1 MFLPTN
7 PTMIFS
13 FLTLASLLPSV
24 IAQSSSSFD
33 ISAQCQSSLVSIASS
48 TEGKC
53 LNSAGIAPI
62 FFAGSNTSLIGPF
75 QSWLTGLC
83 SEDPCT
89 NQTLATLVA
98 NITQGCS
105 SDLSSLGINN
115 SNVSSI
121 TASVQEYYPVVR
133 QIACLKDN
141 NANQLCLVEEL
152 YDVQNVTGTL
162 SADNIFSLFPK
173 LITEG
178 LPALGLPQ
186 NVTCSNCTK
195 EVYNIIITES
205 PQAITSDENST
216 LSKQCGADF
225 LDGKTPASI
234 SQTAAG
240 SDLSNTNG
248 DSNIALRPLRLR
260 DAPASLIGVAVF
272 LAALL

>member
-1 MFLPTN
+1 
-7 PTMIFS
+7 MIFS

-48 TEGKC
+48 AEGQC

-62 FFAGSNTSLIGPF
+62 FFAGSNTSLTRSFSI
-75 QSWLTGLC
+75 L
-83 SEDPCT
+83 DPCT

-105 SDLSSLGINN
+105 SDL
-115 SNVSSI
+115 VI
-121 TASVQEYYPVVR
+121 TGSSVQEYYPCRAPDSVFKRIVHGVDV
-133 QIACLKDN
+133 LPSN
-141 NANQLCLVEEL
+141 NANQLCLIEEL
-152 YDVQNVTGTL
+152 YDVRIY
-162 SADNIFSLFPK
+162 IFSLFPQ
-173 LITEG
+173 LIAEG
-178 LPALGLPQ
+178 LPALGLSQ
-186 NVTCSNCTK
+186 N
-195 EVYNIIITES
+195 
-205 PQAITSDENST
+205 AITSDENST
-216 LSKQCGADF
+216 LSKQCGSDF

-260 DAPASLIGVAVF
+260 GAPTSLIGLAIF

>member
-1 MFLPTN
+1 
-7 PTMIFS
+7 MIFS

-24 IAQSSSSFD
+24 IAQSSSFD
-33 ISAQCQSSLVSIASS
+33 ISAQCQSSL
-48 TEGKC
+48 GQC

-83 SEDPCT
+83 SKDPCT

-141 NANQLCLVEEL
+141 NANQLCLIEEF
-152 YDVQNVTGTL
+152 
-162 SADNIFSLFPK
+162 ADNIFSLFPK
-173 LITEG
+173 LIAEG
-178 LPALGLPQ
+178 LPALGLSQ

-195 EVYNIIITES
+195 EAYNIIITES

-216 LSKQCGADF
+216 LSKQCGSDF

-260 DAPASLIGVAVF
+260 GAPTSLIGLAIF

>member
-1 MFLPTN
+1 
-7 PTMIFS
+7 MIFS
-13 FLTLASLLPSV
+13 FLILAPLLPPV

-33 ISAQCQSSLVSIASS
+33 VSAQCQSSLINIASS
-48 TEGKC
+48 TEGQC

-83 SEDPCT
+83 SKDPCT

-105 SDLSSLGINN
+105 SDLSSLSINN
-115 SNVSSI
+115 SNISSI

-141 NANQLCLVEEL
+141 NANQLCLIEEL

-162 SADNIFSLFPK
+162 ITDNVFSLFPK
-173 LITEG
+173 LIAEG

-186 NVTCSNCTK
+186 NVTCNNCTK
-195 EVYNIIITES
+195 EAYNIIITQT
-205 PQAITSDENST
+205 PQAIASDENST

-225 LDGKTPASI
+225 LDGKTPAGI

-240 SDLSNTNG
+240 SDLSNTNE
-248 DSNIALRPLRLR
+248 DSNVALKPFRLKG
-260 DAPASLIGVAVF
+260 APGSLIGLAIF

>member
-1 MFLPTN
+1 
-7 PTMIFS
+7 MIFP
-13 FLTLASLLPSV
+13 FLMLASLLPSV
-24 IAQSSSSFD
+24 IAQSSFSFD
-33 ISAQCQSSLVSIASS
+33 ISAECQSSLVSIASS
-48 TEGKC
+48 NEGQC

-83 SEDPCT
+83 SKDPCT
-89 NQTLATLVA
+89 NQTLAILVA
-98 NITQGCS
+98 NITQRCS

-121 TASVQEYYPVVR
+121 TASVQDYYPVVR

-141 NANQLCLVEEL
+141 NVNQLCVIEEL
-152 YDVQNVTGTL
+152 YDIQNVTGTL
-162 SADNIFSLFPK
+162 SADNIISLFPK
-173 LITEG
+173 LIAEG
-178 LPALGLPQ
+178 LPALSLPQ
-186 NVTCSNCTK
+186 NVTCNNCTK
-195 EVYNIIITES
+195 EAYNIIITES

-216 LSKQCGADF
+216 LLKQCGTDF
-225 LDGKTPASI
+225 LDGKTPAGI

-260 DAPASLIGVAVF
+260 GAPAFLIGLAIF
-272 LAALL
+272 LAVLL